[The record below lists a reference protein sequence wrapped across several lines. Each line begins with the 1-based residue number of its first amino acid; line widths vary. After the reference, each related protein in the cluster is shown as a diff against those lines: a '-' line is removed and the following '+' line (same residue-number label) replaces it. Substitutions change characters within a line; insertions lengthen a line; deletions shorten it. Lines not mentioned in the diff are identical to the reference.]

1 MGLYLL
7 DIFLTFLH
15 LAVIGFNLFGWI
27 PRRWRKVH
35 FASILITAGSWFIL
49 GIWFG
54 TGYCPITEWQWQVK
68 TKLGETNLPASFIKY
83 YADKLAG
90 RSFNPSFI
98 NTVTAVCFAAAA
110 LISIYVNFVG
120 KKRKTARHSA

>member
-7 DIFLTFLH
+7 DIALTLLH
-15 LAVIGFNLFGWI
+15 LLIIGFNLFGWI
-27 PRRWRKVH
+27 RPRWRKAH
-35 FASILITAGSWFIL
+35 LASILITAGSWFIL

-83 YADKLAG
+83 YADKLTG
-90 RSFNPSFI
+90 RAFDPSFI

-110 LISIYVNFVG
+110 LVSIFVNFVG
-120 KKRKTARHSA
+120 KSRRAARHAA